1 MTRGTSRGEA
11 ARVEDRPGN
20 RRRRRWARLLES
32 NRRGLSRHTAPAVL
46 GAQDGERVEQG
57 RAVGTGEH
65 EEGLARSLLGPEPSF
80 GRGGDRCLRREIR
93 GEVRQGGRMSNK
105 GSRNNAGLLRL
116 PRRALGSLEDDQ
128 SHRKRVCNGSP
139 QDLSL

>member
-11 ARVEDRPGN
+11 ARVEDRSGS

-32 NRRGLSRHTAPAVL
+32 NRRGLSRNTTPAVL

-57 RAVGTGEH
+57 RAVSAGEH
-65 EEGLARSLLGPEPSF
+65 EEGLARGLLVPEPSF

-93 GEVRQGGRMSNK
+93 SEVRQGGRMPDE
-105 GSRNNAGLLRL
+105 GSRNTAGVLCL
-116 PRRALGSLEDDQ
+116 PCRALGSLEDDQ

-139 QDLSL
+139 